1 MQNSHVKKSFSGAD
15 LGSTRHVSLGRS
27 TASDFQIVTV
37 ERSDSVSSSST
48 EYEDVDL
55 TMPSD
60 SAFTEDKR
68 VFHNSDK
75 SDSDFDVDIPNNEE
89 NVFENSFG
97 EEDGTF
103 ETVNV
108 NEDED
113 ERENSLKSYEE
124 DQEIDNATD
133 DSSIGSNGETV
144 NSFDCSDEDVGSID
158 GLSKS
163 DNSYFQDDSDLSL
176 EIPVDSSSDED
187 QVNGDHD
194 EDSIS
199 DSDIPEQDPLESDD
213 KIDILN
219 DIYITIPNESQV
231 TTKVEKGLA
240 IVDSEAGE
248 DDGKI
253 EHKCEDNSEQINHE
267 DVAPVQHVI
276 ISFSD
281 DEKSDLKVTD
291 ESKKVEQHH
300 SLQTKLPVVKKR
312 DKENLA
318 FSSSEVSSE
327 ITEKTHVKAKALL
340 DVSKATIT
348 KEEQKC
354 NENVKKVTDSVVK
367 SPSVTVK
374 TKTKSSGKPELAN
387 TNSSKIVTDSSQENL
402 PKKNV
407 GQKANKKEDDKRNGK
422 LETKHDSF
430 KAKIVSKDST
440 AVAVNNKAV
449 NLFVAKTDKEKE
461 MDFDQLSIEDE
472 DDFIEEE
479 EEGNLPAV
487 KSKVGLNKI
496 PSKQLISNRS
506 PSRERRRKRR
516 YSYSPDRCRNLV
528 RPYHDQSTSRDRRRD
543 YRFHWRSEN
552 GNRRRSL
559 SPQQRERT
567 YRGSYSRS
575 ERSRSRERTQSRFNT
590 VVTKSRASRHY
601 HSRSRSRS
609 PSRNKS
615 ERTRKAL
622 KPRESIHTSVKERL
636 EIKKTGDARSLL
648 TRSDVRTCDSSV
660 SKKSVSNK
668 DSKLTTDLPLAN
680 GAILESK
687 HKTVTVRASEVKTK
701 QQKGQYCVE
710 HVSQQ
715 FLYPKESCWGKQKI
729 YNSDFGSGVGT
740 VK

>member
-1 MQNSHVKKSFSGAD
+1 MQNSHVKKSYSGVD

-27 TASDFQIVTV
+27 TDSDFQIGTV
-37 ERSDSVSSSST
+37 ERTDSVSSSST

-55 TMPSD
+55 SMPSD
-60 SAFTEDKR
+60 GAVTEDKR
-68 VFHNSDK
+68 VFRNSDE
-75 SDSDFDVDIPNNEE
+75 SDSDFDIDIRDNEE

-108 NEDED
+108 NEDDD

-163 DNSYFQDDSDLSL
+163 DNSYCQDDSDLSL

-187 QVNGDHD
+187 LRVNGDHD
-194 EDSIS
+194 EDSVS
-199 DSDIPEQDPLESDD
+199 DSDIPEHDLLESED
-213 KIDILN
+213 KIGILN

-231 TTKVEKGLA
+231 ITKVEKSLG

-267 DVAPVQHVI
+267 DVAPVEHVI

-300 SLQTKLPVVKKR
+300 SLQSKLPVVKKR
-312 DKENLA
+312 DKENLG

-327 ITEKTHVKAKALL
+327 VTEKTHLKAKALS

-348 KEEQKC
+348 KEQQKYD
-354 NENVKKVTDSVVK
+354 ENVKNVTDSVVK
-367 SPSVTVK
+367 SPNITVK
-374 TKTKSSGKPELAN
+374 TKTKSSGKPEVADI
-387 TNSSKIVTDSSQENL
+387 NSSKIVKDSSQENL

-407 GQKANKKEDDKRNGK
+407 GQKANKKEDEKRNGK
-422 LETKHDSF
+422 LETKQDSV

-449 NLFVAKTDKEKE
+449 NLLVSKTDKEKE

-479 EEGNLPAV
+479 EEGNFPAV

-496 PSKQLISNRS
+496 PSKQLITNRS

-516 YSYSPDRCRNLV
+516 YSYSPDRCRNSV
-528 RPYHDQSTSRDRRRD
+528 RSYHDRSTSRDRRRD
-543 YRFHWRSEN
+543 YRFHGRSEN

-559 SPQQRERT
+559 SPQQRGRT

-575 ERSRSRERTQSRFNT
+575 ERSRSRERMQSRFNT
-590 VVTKSRASRHY
+590 VVTKSRANRHY

-609 PSRNKS
+609 PSRNVS
-615 ERTRKAL
+615 ERTGKAS
-622 KPRESIHTSVKERL
+622 KTRESVRTSVKERL

-648 TRSDVRTCDSSV
+648 TRSDVRTCDSIV

-668 DSKLTTDLPLAN
+668 DSKSTTDLPLAN
-680 GAILESK
+680 GAISGSK
-687 HKTVTVRASEVKTK
+687 HKPVTVKANEVKIK
-701 QQKGQYCVE
+701 QQKGQYCVAE
-710 HVSQQ
+710 YQSAVLVS
-715 FLYPKESCWGKQKI
+715 
-729 YNSDFGSGVGT
+729 
-740 VK
+740 